1 VTSQGSA
8 YGRLRRALDRGDT
21 LQALSAAAELKT
33 VALSDALELVLLLAR
48 KDSGQFR
55 RAVLRWHARYCHEL
69 RVYEPC
75 EAQATLALL
84 FMLAGP
90 SATPAAQALA
100 ALLEART
107 FGRATE
113 LLMRWAVR
121 AESSAA
127 RPG

>member
-1 VTSQGSA
+1 MRTYVPVTSQGSP
-8 YGRLRRALDRGDT
+8 YGRFRRAVDHGNA
-21 LQALSAAAELKT
+21 LQALSAAAELRT

-69 RVYEPC
+69 RVHDPC

-90 SATPAAQALA
+90 SATAAAQALA

-107 FGRATE
+107 FGQAAEILT
-113 LLMRWAVR
+113 RWID
-121 AESSAA
+121 
-127 RPG
+127 